1 MNFET
6 VLSLCQLVLTCCGW
20 FPHEVTLTGQS
31 LYDTRRLRTDSDKNE
46 HRFSSLSVSVSS
58 PVLPILL
65 WVVVFGAKVFIC
77 FVGKRLYFPIFLLLG
92 NSFTV
97 IGLLMGRYKLLLHNS
112 RLIFLLIDNLNFI
125 FECLFLITQ

>member
-31 LYDTRRLRTDSDKNE
+31 LYETRRLRTDSDKNE

-58 PVLPILL
+58 PVLPT
-65 WVVVFGAKVFIC
+65 
-77 FVGKRLYFPIFLLLG
+77 LLLLMVVQRE
-92 NSFTV
+92 SFD
-97 IGLLMGRYKLLLHNS
+97 LLR
-112 RLIFLLIDNLNFI
+112 REFF
-125 FECLFLITQ
+125 